1 MTYHACYLSGIS
13 IDEEADQQTVLVNER
28 SGTRRFPIAIGQME
42 ALAIDRAVKGQIFPR
57 PLTHDL
63 LLVTLDA
70 MHGELSEIRITDLRG
85 GTFFA
90 ELAITRA
97 DGSHAEI
104 DCRPSDALAL
114 LVRRPHIPL
123 LVAEAVLAEAAG

>member
-1 MTYHACYLSGIS
+1 MTYHSCYLSGIS
-13 IDEEADQQTVLVNER
+13 IDEEADQQTILVHER
-28 SGTRRFPIAIGQME
+28 SGARRFPIAIGQME
-42 ALAIDRAVKGQIFPR
+42 ALSIDRAVKGQVFPR

-63 LLVTLDA
+63 LLVALDA
-70 MHGELSEIRITDLRG
+70 LHGELSEIRITDLRG
-85 GTFFA
+85 GTFYA

-114 LVRRPHIPL
+114 LARRPHVPL